1 MSLESKVQVL
11 PQQDRISPSDHMKNA
26 VEQIVLLAAR
36 PELQSTASIF
46 DEINR
51 HQAEIKAKEAELVK
65 AQNDLKAREGKTE
78 DAVEMMFTAN
88 EKLKVRL
95 RGIEKENGSLLK
107 TLEDRDKDLNERA
120 EQISGLESDLKNLQ
134 ASHTQEIKKAAQLCR
149 DISSP
154 QENIKEKEK
163 IIDKMKAAGSNL
175 KTLLSDEQKK
185 SAQLENER
193 RLLQAE
199 GQKTLEQLRKLESFV
214 VRDSEADEDL
224 MMDEFSNLWDYAT
237 SEVAQILTQNLS
249 VETLNSRI
257 QTVVRNVSNH
267 LFDMLSE
274 AQFSEFRQSIEKVAK
289 RAVDAWRPIQHA
301 SKKYEP
307 DFEPLKWD
315 DNDWSLFQFPGDNDD
330 QTEVANSHQGRNL
343 LTIFP
348 RISWVNNDKR
358 HPQTFAIQ
366 LMGSQKQC
374 LVAEQERDRQTPS
387 PKINRTA
394 SKGSRRASIAQGAA
408 RPNGEHFLG

>member
-1 MSLESKVQVL
+1 
-11 PQQDRISPSDHMKNA
+11 MKNS

-134 ASHTQEIKKAAQLCR
+134 ASHSQEIKKAAQLCR
-149 DISSP
+149 DISSL

-163 IIDKMKAAGSNL
+163 IIDKMKAASSNL

-185 SAQLENER
+185 SAKLEKER
-193 RLLQAE
+193 RLLQAD

-214 VRDSEADEDL
+214 VRNREANEDL
-224 MMDEFSNLWDYAT
+224 MYVAT
-237 SEVAQILTQNLS
+237 
-249 VETLNSRI
+249 
-257 QTVVRNVSNH
+257 
-267 LFDMLSE
+267 
-274 AQFSEFRQSIEKVAK
+274 
-289 RAVDAWRPIQHA
+289 
-301 SKKYEP
+301 
-307 DFEPLKWD
+307 
-315 DNDWSLFQFPGDNDD
+315 
-330 QTEVANSHQGRNL
+330 
-343 LTIFP
+343 
-348 RISWVNNDKR
+348 
-358 HPQTFAIQ
+358 
-366 LMGSQKQC
+366 
-374 LVAEQERDRQTPS
+374 
-387 PKINRTA
+387 
-394 SKGSRRASIAQGAA
+394 
-408 RPNGEHFLG
+408 